1 MQETVDKQDQQSS
14 QSLVYYPVFSRGSV
28 VKLVQYNP
36 IQELSH
42 LLSLVSDQETATTYQ
57 EATHRTWM
65 LLKQTIGLLLF
76 AFCFVIALPVWLCG
90 IGFQTGFHFRR
101 WLETEQ
107 PGIET
112 VMARVLDFLSSPFK
126 QIFAWASWFVEQYL
140 NWKVSFTIPAK
151 ATSDKLPA
159 SSPAVT
165 TNPSDSASSTP

>member
-42 LLSLVSDQETATTYQ
+42 LLSLISDQETATTYQ
-57 EATHRTWM
+57 KATHRTWM

-126 QIFAWASWFVEQYL
+126 QIFAWASWFVAQYL
-140 NWKVSFTIPAK
+140 DWKVSFTTQAQTPSDATPNNSSAMK
-151 ATSDKLPA
+151 NATSDSVSLTK
-159 SSPAVT
+159 
-165 TNPSDSASSTP
+165 